1 MTPDQ
6 LAVTLG
12 GLAAIGFVVWFFWLQ
27 RTAGT
32 RATLTSSGYQ
42 EATILVQGGYTPDT
56 VVVERGTPVRL
67 LFRRVE
73 SSACSVQVVLGAVG
87 KSARLPQGRTVAIE
101 LLPTEAGSY
110 PFTCQMSMLR
120 GTLIVE

>member
-67 LFRRVE
+67 LFRREE
-73 SSACSVQVVLGAVG
+73 SSACSEQVVLGDFG

>member
-56 VVVERGTPVRL
+56 VVVERGPPVRL
-67 LFRRVE
+67 LFRREE
-73 SSACSVQVVLGAVG
+73 SSACSEQVVLGDFG

>member
-27 RTAGT
+27 KAAGT

-67 LFRRVE
+67 LFRREE
-73 SSACSVQVVLGAVG
+73 SSACSEQVVLGDFG

>member
-27 RTAGT
+27 RTVGT

-67 LFRRVE
+67 LFRREE
-73 SSACSVQVVLGAVG
+73 SSACSEQVVLGDFG